1 MVFTLAQ
8 PHPIPILGPPPIPAL
23 TQQLFLPL
31 NYLITAIIISS
42 FWLKNT
48 QIIIVQLNEFSQTES
63 ISLLSHL
70 SHCPSPILTDN
81 YLSFSTTGWLALLTL
96 HKWNHKVYPLVPA
109 FFCSTRCCLEY
120 SSIIVCIIVHS
131 FQL

>member
-31 NYLITAIIISS
+31 NYLITAIMISS

-63 ISLLSHL
+63 ISLLSRL
-70 SHCPSPILTDN
+70 SHCPSSILTI
-81 YLSFSTTGWLALLTL
+81 LSSNTTDWLALLTL
-96 HKWNHKVYPLVPA
+96 HKWNRKVYTLVPG